1 MRILF
6 LVWLVIEVLQL
17 VLIGMLVV
25 GYRNLQRRMDEGA
38 LSLQHSS
45 AAFCDGRVTAYPTF
59 LALQVACV
67 SVDLASDL
75 SVL

>member
-38 LSLQHSS
+38 YRFSTH
-45 AAFCDGRVTAYPTF
+45 PP
-59 LALQVACV
+59 
-67 SVDLASDL
+67 L
-75 SVL
+75 SVTDE